1 MGMKFKSYLLLGVL
15 VMLCVVLS
23 ACSGSTNT
31 PLADPTEIS
40 SEVSP
45 EAPTEIPTKAP
56 TREPTR
62 APTETPPEVPTE
74 APAEYGQI
82 KIWNWND
89 PEFYLT
95 YDKAKWEAT
104 EYDSLVS
111 KLYSG
116 CMIGANGFRNYGP
129 DGPPPM
135 TYESD
140 THFLADTE
148 FSLELEIPKATGVA
162 DMIHVSWDNY
172 AYQLALFPST
182 EHYDECVAEF
192 WEVME
197 LSIAN
202 DFGL

>member
-1 MGMKFKSYLLLGVL
+1 MKFKSYLLLGVL
-15 VMLCVVLS
+15 VMLCVILS
-23 ACSGSTNT
+23 ACSGLTNT
-31 PLADPTEIS
+31 ALDDPTEIS

-45 EAPTEIPTKAP
+45 GAPTEIPTKAP

-62 APTETPPEVPTE
+62 APTETPTEVPTE

-202 DFGL
+202 NFGL

>member
-31 PLADPTEIS
+31 ALDDPTEIS

>member
-1 MGMKFKSYLLLGVL
+1 MKFKSYLLLGVL

-31 PLADPTEIS
+31 ALDDPTEIS

>member
-1 MGMKFKSYLLLGVL
+1 MKIKSYLLLGVL